1 MGSNGPG
8 REHNLRKGTRAQMF
22 WEQPDVLCGWSAVKR
37 FERGEVREAVGLDTI
52 MAHWPLEGLKA
63 FALGEIG
70 SPYME

>member
-1 MGSNGPG
+1 
-8 REHNLRKGTRAQMF
+8 MF